1 MRATTLGFTLTTEI
15 TLMRTQSTLTSGSIR
30 KSRLLEGSILIALII
45 IALLFSVVPIAH
57 ADTTFGASAT
67 TANGELTTTLTWEST
82 LASCEG
88 SGHPAWDGPKATSGT
103 HELPTIALSGTYT
116 LTLTCSSPED
126 RTATLRWRNPTEN
139 TDGTPYTNP
148 AGTKIFYGRADGEL
162 SNTISVMDPAATTY
176 TIEDLAP
183 GEWLFAVR
191 AVNTYGV
198 ESALSSVKSK
208 VTREGST
215 ESESVTLTVNPVPAA
230 AVLEAVE

>member
-1 MRATTLGFTLTTEI
+1 MTSQQRVILGRLFGYLTIAALLGFL
-15 TLMRTQSTLTSGSIR
+15 
-30 KSRLLEGSILIALII
+30 A
-45 IALLFSVVPIAH
+45 VVQTAK
-57 ADTTFGASAT
+57 AETTFGASAT

-82 LASCEG
+82 LSSCVG
-88 SGHPAWDGPKATSGT
+88 SGHPAWDGPKTSSGT
-103 HELPTIALSGTYT
+103 QDLPAITMSGTYS
-116 LTLTCSSPED
+116 LTLTCSSPDD
-126 RTATLRWRNPTEN
+126 RSAKLTWENPTEN

-198 ESALSSVKSK
+198 ESALSNVASK
-208 VTREGST
+208 TMREGSI
-215 ESESVTLTVNPVPAA
+215 ESESVSLTVNPVPAA
-230 AVLEAVE
+230 SVLTSVE